1 MTKPVG
7 FDQKVLLNHLDY
19 TVKSMKQYSRKE
31 MYDVLDG
38 YLRNNIAGAKSRK
51 NAITMLM
58 KIWYLVDEGMIP
70 VRDEVLSVFAE
81 MTKEERVIVHWGM
94 TIAAYPFFRDAAYEL
109 GKLFFLQEEVS
120 AAAIGK
126 RMKEGYGDR
135 RRVEVATSATL
146 MSMKSWGVIIPAP
159 NRSYQPAERIQIHN
173 PFLHAFVIQVLLEVL
188 EASALQLDVIE
199 KHPVFFPFS
208 FDFNFVELRNNPKLT
223 IHRQGINALIAE
235 KNVQKFR

>member
-38 YLRNNIAGAKSRK
+38 YLRNDITGAKSRK

-70 VRDEVLSVFAE
+70 VRDEVLSIFTE
-81 MTKEERVIVHWGM
+81 MTKEERVFVHWGM
-94 TIAAYPFFRDAAYEL
+94 TIAAYPFFRDAAHEL
-109 GKLFFLQEEVS
+109 GKLFLLQDEVP

-126 RMKEGYGDR
+126 RMKERYGDR
-135 RRVEVATSATL
+135 RRVEVATSAAL
-146 MSMKSWGVIIPAP
+146 MSMKSWGLIVPAP
-159 NRSYQPAERIQIHN
+159 NRSYKTVERIEIHN

-188 EASALQLDVIE
+188 ETSALQLDVIQN
-199 KHPVFFPFS
+199 HPVFFPFS
-208 FDFNFVELRNNPKLT
+208 FIFNFVELRNNQKLT
-223 IHRQGINALIAE
+223 IHRQGINEIIAE
-235 KNVQKFR
+235 KSVGGN